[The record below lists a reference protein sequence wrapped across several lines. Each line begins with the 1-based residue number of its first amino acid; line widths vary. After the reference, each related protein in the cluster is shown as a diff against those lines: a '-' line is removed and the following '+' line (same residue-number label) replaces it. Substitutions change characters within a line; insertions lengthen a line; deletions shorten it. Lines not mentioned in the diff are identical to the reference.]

1 MHSLRASLLVEL
13 LGLVVEGRALLDGA
27 EALDVERLARGAD
40 GQDPWAPL
48 ALGGGLLGDNL
59 ASLVLHEVTLAKAAA
74 GLGGLAREDMALGEA
89 GGDLLHGLHCLHR
102 LHGLHGGLHRFH
114 GGHCDEREKCN
125 ERS

>member
-59 ASLVLHEVTLAKAAA
+59 ASLVLHEVTLGKLAD

-114 GGHCDEREKCN
+114 GGHCDEREMQ
-125 ERS
+125 